1 MASVLG
7 VHGERIALM
16 QRRRWAR
23 KGSPNQRTTAPSA
36 NAHQSTH
43 LRPSRWFQPFPSIG
57 VLMAN
62 FRMAR
67 GMPHVIHV
75 GPCDSPGGIRTVMRT
90 LAEHPPEGWTA
101 SLLASHAPTR
111 VAMLRAA
118 RKAARALRRLPDDA
132 STLVHLHAASDW
144 SLRRKLRLAAVCKA
158 PVVLHLHSGDT
169 ARWLQASAKRVDRI
183 RSAIQR
189 HVDAVVVL
197 DSAWKDVLEPLLGSV
212 DVVPNP
218 VHPMHQP
225 AEGGHQESERL
236 LVMGRDAV
244 VKRRDFALDVLAS
257 VRQQRPS
264 VHLHLTGGHP
274 QEGDGWTRHG
284 WLSEAER
291 LALLHN
297 SSVLLLPS
305 RFEGQPLAA
314 LESLA
319 CGIPVIADAD
329 LVGLPETVARPSEAT
344 VEAWTT
350 AVLETLSSS
359 VDTDVLAA
367 SVAHHAVERVASRW
381 TEVYA
386 MAFERRDG

>member
-1 MASVLG
+1 
-7 VHGERIALM
+7 
-16 QRRRWAR
+16 
-23 KGSPNQRTTAPSA
+23 
-36 NAHQSTH
+36 
-43 LRPSRWFQPFPSIG
+43 
-57 VLMAN
+57 MAN
-62 FRMAR
+62 FPMAC

-101 SLLASHAPTR
+101 SLVASHAPTR
-111 VAMLRAA
+111 VAMLLAA

-169 ARWLQASAKRVDRI
+169 ARWLRASGKRVDRI

-197 DSAWKDVLEPLLGSV
+197 DAAWKDVLEPIIGPV
-212 DVVPNP
+212 EVVPNP
-218 VHPMHQP
+218 VHPMHRP
-225 AEGGHQESERL
+225 AEDGQQKGERL
-236 LVMGRDAV
+236 LVMGRDAA
-244 VKRRDFALDVLAS
+244 VKRRGFAIDVLAS
-257 VRQQRPS
+257 VRQQQPS
-264 VHLHLTGGHP
+264 VHLHLTGGQP

-297 SSVLLLPS
+297 SSALLLPS

-314 LESLA
+314 LEALA

-329 LVGLPETVARPSEAT
+329 LVGLPETVVRPSGAT
-344 VEAWTT
+344 VEAWRQ
-350 AVLETLSSS
+350 AVLETLSAP
-359 VDTDVLAA
+359 VDTAVLSA
-367 SVAHHAVERVASRW
+367 SVAHHAVEHVASRW
-381 TEVYA
+381 TQVYA
-386 MAFERRDG
+386 LALQRPAA

>member
-1 MASVLG
+1 
-7 VHGERIALM
+7 
-16 QRRRWAR
+16 
-23 KGSPNQRTTAPSA
+23 
-36 NAHQSTH
+36 
-43 LRPSRWFQPFPSIG
+43 
-57 VLMAN
+57 MAN
-62 FRMAR
+62 FPMRC

-111 VAMLRAA
+111 IAMLRAA
-118 RKAARALRRLPDDA
+118 RKAARELRTLPDDA

-169 ARWLQASAKRVDRI
+169 ARWLQATAKRVDRI
-183 RSAIQR
+183 RSVIQR

-197 DSAWKDVLEPLLGSV
+197 DTAWKDVLEPMIGSV
-212 DVVPNP
+212 EVVPNP
-218 VHPMHQP
+218 VHPMHRP
-225 AEGGHQESERL
+225 AEEGRQENERL
-236 LVMGRDAV
+236 LVMGRDAA

-264 VHLHLTGGHP
+264 VHLHLTGG
-274 QEGDGWTRHG
+274 QALEGDGWTRHG

-297 SSVLLLPS
+297 SSAVLLPS

-314 LESLA
+314 LEALA
-319 CGIPVIADAD
+319 CGVPVIADAD
-329 LVGLPETVARPSEAT
+329 LVGLPETVVRPSGTT

-350 AVLETLSSS
+350 AVLETFSAP
-359 VDTDVLAA
+359 VDTATLSA
-367 SVAHHAVERVASRW
+367 SVAQHAVEHVASRW
-381 TEVYA
+381 AQVYA
-386 MAFERRDG
+386 AAFERPAA

>member
-1 MASVLG
+1 
-7 VHGERIALM
+7 
-16 QRRRWAR
+16 
-23 KGSPNQRTTAPSA
+23 
-36 NAHQSTH
+36 
-43 LRPSRWFQPFPSIG
+43 
-57 VLMAN
+57 MAN

-67 GMPHVIHV
+67 DMPHVIHV

-90 LAEHPPEGWTA
+90 LAEHPPGGWTA

-111 VAMLRAA
+111 MAMLRAA
-118 RKAARALRRLPDDA
+118 RKAARVLRRLPDDA

-169 ARWLQASAKRVDRI
+169 ARWLRASAKRSGRI

-197 DSAWKDVLEPLLGSV
+197 DMAWKDVLEPMIGPV
-212 DVVPNP
+212 EIVPNP
-218 VHPMHQP
+218 IHPMHRP
-225 AEGGHQESERL
+225 AEGGQQEGERL
-236 LVMGRDAV
+236 LVMGRDAA

-264 VHLHLTGGHP
+264 VHLHLTGGQP
-274 QEGDGWTRHG
+274 LEGDGWTCHG

-297 SSVLLLPS
+297 SSAVLLPS

-314 LESLA
+314 LEALA
-319 CGIPVIADAD
+319 CGVPVIADAE
-329 LVGLPETVARPSEAT
+329 LVGLPETVVRPSGAT

-350 AVLETLSSS
+350 AVLRTFSAP
-359 VDTDVLAA
+359 VDTVVLSA
-367 SVAHHAVERVASRW
+367 SVAHHALEHVASRW
-381 TEVYA
+381 TQVYTTA
-386 MAFERRDG
+386 LERPAA